1 METLIE
7 RKTLPLGDVTLHLRR
22 RPRRSNRQGIAK
34 VIVIVVLAILVGIA
48 FVTMQREQKA
58 RRAADAV
65 VTTLQDNVDAGLTPE
80 QVHEKAGREPD
91 VTRTPGKHRF
101 VEEYRWKGPMNE
113 YVVYAYYTTGAT
125 KLLEAVSMNEKMEKW
140 EGDALKVR

>member
-1 METLIE
+1 MVIMTK
-7 RKTLPLGDVTLHLRR
+7 RNRNLRICDKSRGAQR
-22 RPRRSNRQGIAK
+22 RGIVK
-34 VIVIVVLAILVGIA
+34 VIVIVILAVLVAIA
-48 FVTMQREQKA
+48 FVTMQREQEA
-58 RRAADAV
+58 RRAADTV
-65 VTTLQDNVDAGLTPE
+65 LTTLQDNVDAGLTPE
-80 QVHEKAGREPD
+80 QVHEQTGREPD

-140 EGDALKVR
+140 EGDALKVRQ